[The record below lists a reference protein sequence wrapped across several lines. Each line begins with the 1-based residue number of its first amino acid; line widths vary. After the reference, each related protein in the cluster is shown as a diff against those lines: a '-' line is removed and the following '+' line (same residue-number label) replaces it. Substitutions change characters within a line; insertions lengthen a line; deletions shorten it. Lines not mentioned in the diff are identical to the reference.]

1 MSTYLTLAQYRMDH
15 GDHMD
20 GGWHWG
26 VMALMLLVLVAV
38 IALAVWFVRS
48 SRTPPAGGS
57 GDPTPRAILDRRL
70 AQGEITPD
78 EHRERA
84 AILGGG

>member
-1 MSTYLTLAQYRMDH
+1 MATFLTLAQYGMDH

-20 GGWHWG
+20 GGWHWA

-38 IALAVWFVRS
+38 VALAAWFVRS
-48 SRTPPAGGS
+48 GGRPHGPGA
-57 GDPTPRAILDRRL
+57 GDPTAREILDRRL
-70 AQGEITPD
+70 AQGEITPED
-78 EHRERA
+78 HRERA